1 MRQLRTTIGAALGG
15 LPLALWALWAL
26 AACPPCLAW
35 DVDTDAPNPSE
46 GDIIFY
52 VDVVTFYEGPER
64 NLEEIYCVVP
74 NEQIAFVETGG
85 SLSGRL
91 KYRVNV
97 ADSSGK
103 VIESTEKNVAVG
115 AATSDDA
122 ANRNV
127 VQVLQSR
134 VAVPPGKYSVQVT
147 LKDLNARKRNILSF
161 FLRRYKTGEAN
172 LFVDSREFREGE
184 LAISDIEFAR
194 SVRRTS
200 DGSFEKSGYE
210 IIPNAQRQFGRLLP
224 EMAIFFEV
232 YDLRAASQPD
242 SLVATYSILTK
253 DGKPVFS
260 NQVPL
265 AVHGAK
271 FAATALFDL
280 ASLAGGGYAIDL
292 SLQDRSGA
300 VLASSSR
307 RFDVVWSLLSW
318 GKYEDEK
325 VGDMAFILTES
336 EMKEFRQLSPGE
348 QENFLVNFWKKIDPT
363 QATADNEAMV
373 EHYRRVNYADE
384 HYGVATVRGALTDRG
399 KIYIKYG
406 PPDDIQSFY
415 SDYEFIRD
423 KRDMEGSANAV
434 PTDPFAR
441 VGIKTGTTTGGDAGG
456 SGVDEYSDQRGGT
469 TIHGKPY
476 ETWSYD
482 GPGEPVRRLSERIS
496 SSAAMSFMFVDE
508 RGIGDFKM
516 IYSSEKQE
524 Y

>member
-1 MRQLRTTIGAALGG
+1 MKKITATIGAALGG
-15 LPLALWALWAL
+15 LPLAFGILGVL
-26 AACPPCLAW
+26 AACPACFGW
-35 DVDTDAPNPSE
+35 DVDTGTPGPSE

-52 VDVVTFYEGPER
+52 VDVVTFYDGPGR

-74 NEQIAFVETGG
+74 NEQIKFVETGG
-85 SLSGRL
+85 ALRGQL
-91 KYRVNV
+91 KYSVTV

-103 VIESTEKNVAVG
+103 QIESTDKDVEVG

-122 ANRNV
+122 ASRNV
-127 VQVLQSR
+127 VQVLQSK
-134 VAVPPGKYSVQVT
+134 VIVTPGKYSIAVA
-147 LKDLNARKRNILSF
+147 LKDTNARKKNIMSYL
-161 FLRRYKTGEAN
+161 LRRYNTGVAK
-172 LFVDSREFREGE
+172 LSVDSKRFDEGR

-194 SVRRTS
+194 GVRRTTN
-200 DGSFEKSGYE
+200 GSFEKSGYE

-224 EMAIFFEV
+224 EMAVFFEV
-232 YDLRAASQPD
+232 YDLRPAAEPE
-242 SLVATYSILTK
+242 SLTATYSILTK
-253 DGKPVFS
+253 DGNAVFR
-260 NQVPL
+260 NQMPL
-265 AVHGAK
+265 AVHGSK

-280 ASLAGGGYAIDL
+280 ASLSGGGYALDL
-292 SLQDRSGA
+292 SIEDRSGA

-318 GKYEDEK
+318 GKYEDER
-325 VGDMAFILTES
+325 VGDLAFVLTER
-336 EMKEFRQLSPGE
+336 EMRDFRQLSPGE
-348 QENFLVNFWKKIDPT
+348 QEKFLIGFWKKIDPT
-363 QATADNEAMV
+363 PATVDNEALD
-373 EHYRRVNYADE
+373 EHYRRVQYADE
-384 HYGVATVRGALTDRG
+384 HFGTATVRGALTDRG

-423 KRDMEGSANAV
+423 KRDMEGGSNPV

-441 VGIKTGTTTGGDAGG
+441 VGIKTGTTTTGDASG
-456 SGVDEYSDQRGGT
+456 SGTDEYSDQRGGT
-469 TIHGKPY
+469 TVHGKPY

-482 GPGEPVRRLSERIS
+482 GPGNPVRRLSERIS

-508 RGIGDFKM
+508 RGVGDFKM